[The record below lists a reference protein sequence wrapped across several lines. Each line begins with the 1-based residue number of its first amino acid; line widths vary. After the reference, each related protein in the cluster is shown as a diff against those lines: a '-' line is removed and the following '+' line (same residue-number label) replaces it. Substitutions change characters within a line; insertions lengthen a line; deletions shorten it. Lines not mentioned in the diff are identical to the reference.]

1 MSALGVDHL
10 VSTLQKLPEVER
22 RMIEKFIVSLDHN

>member
-1 MSALGVDHL
+1 MSALGVDPL

-22 RMIEKFIVSLDHN
+22 RMIEKFVISLGHN